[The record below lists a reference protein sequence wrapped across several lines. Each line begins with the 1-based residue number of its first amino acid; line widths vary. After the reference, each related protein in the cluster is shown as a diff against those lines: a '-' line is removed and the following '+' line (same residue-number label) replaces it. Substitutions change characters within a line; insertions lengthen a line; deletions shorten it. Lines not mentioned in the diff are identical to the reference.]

1 MTTPTVY
8 PTKKLPLCSN
18 CKTRPA
24 SIVRGKEN
32 VCPDCY
38 NEQPL
43 PPLAQRDRVINPA
56 FILAIESKQD
66 SLIATVARLE
76 REVARLTDTI
86 NATIADR

>member
-1 MTTPTVY
+1 MTTPTAY
-8 PTKKLPLCSN
+8 PAKKLPLCAN

-43 PPLAQRDRVINPA
+43 PPLAQWDKVVNPA
-56 FILAIESKQD
+56 FILAMENRIVE
-66 SLIATVARLE
+66 LETTVARL
-76 REVARLTDTI
+76 I
-86 NATIADR
+86 ATHRSNP